1 MEQLEQQMDGSVEEY
16 SAPTPQAEPSSIE
29 ESWEL
34 ARHGANDQT
43 PAYDTAA
50 QGVPDEG
57 TAQAEP
63 EHLRWAKSIQGDVN
77 PDGTLNVE
85 AVARRAYELNRGFQT
100 QAQQIAQIRQFL
112 SDPQVVQAIAQIRG
126 QQQQAAP
133 VPAEKPLDEKTDE
146 ELFAEL
152 VQRQVDEK
160 LKAIAPILVQT
171 QTLHQERLGR
181 IKAETL
187 QQLAME
193 FGPES
198 PVPIQ
203 QIEPF
208 LMQRIQMTAQ
218 QMGTTPQVIFDHLA
232 ERGNLYQALAAQAR
246 EIAFLIQRETGK
258 TPVVE
263 PMSPTPQQQRNPVR
277 ANLSRPGS
285 PSSVSPAER
294 DISNFEDAWQAAKEE
309 LAAKR

>member
-34 ARHGANDQT
+34 ARGTSERTT
-43 PAYDTAA
+43 PDSVESEPAA
-50 QGVPDEG
+50 PEGNASQEPDHI
-57 TAQAEP
+57 A
-63 EHLRWAKSIQGDVN
+63 WAKSRPWNVL
-77 PDGTLNVE
+77 PDGNLNID
-85 AVARRAYELNRGFQT
+85 AVVKQAFELNRGFQT

-133 VPAEKPLDEKTDE
+133 APAEKPLDEKTDE

-285 PSSVSPAER
+285 PSYVSPAER